1 VGPADEL
8 DRVVALPDGGLG
20 LGRTLQGRGAWLC
33 RGSLA
38 CFDAAVRRQ
47 AFPRALRTTVGSEAL
62 ASLRATL
69 VNRARMSTEA
79 TQPHRSSK
87 GTAAQKAP
95 QLKRHRS
102 SKGSSSNGIAAQTA
116 SQLKGIEWT
125 TPPSADDAHVEQ
137 TEFEEH
143 RKD

>member
-1 VGPADEL
+1 
-8 DRVVALPDGGLG
+8 VVALPDGGLG
-20 LGRTLQGRGAWLC
+20 LGRTLPGRGAWLC

-38 CFDAAVRRQ
+38 CFDAAARRQ
-47 AFPRALRTTVGSEAL
+47 AFQRALRTTVGSEAL

-69 VNRARMSTEA
+69 VNRARMSTEE
-79 TQPHRSSK
+79 TQRH
-87 GTAAQKAP
+87 AAQKAP
-95 QLKRHRS
+95 QLK
-102 SKGSSSNGIAAQTA
+102 TA